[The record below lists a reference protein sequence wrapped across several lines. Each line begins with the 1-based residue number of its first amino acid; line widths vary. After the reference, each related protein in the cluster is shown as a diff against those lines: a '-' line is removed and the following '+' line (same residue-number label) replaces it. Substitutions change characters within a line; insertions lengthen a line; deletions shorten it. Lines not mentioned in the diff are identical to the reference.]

1 MPRTPMSEDEQDSVS
16 FFVFFPE
23 NIVYKII
30 MRMRFK
36 VAWKPRHYVI
46 VFFTDR
52 ASLFLSLVILSNILF
67 KYVGSVFVSFFLQT
81 NRLYECVI
89 AIRLSDGL
97 EDIQNDMI
105 SSNELLNNL
114 RLPHL
119 CIFILSSYIVLMR

>member
-1 MPRTPMSEDEQDSVS
+1 MPRTTMSEDQQGSVS
-16 FFVFFPE
+16 FFDFFPE
-23 NIVYKII
+23 NIVYKLI

-46 VFFTDR
+46 IFLTDR
-52 ASLFLSLVILSNILF
+52 TSLFHSVVILSNILF
-67 KYVGSVFVSFFLQT
+67 KYVGSFLLQT
-81 NRLYECVI
+81 NHLYECVI
-89 AIRLSDGL
+89 VIRLPDGL

-114 RLPHL
+114 RLSHL

>member
-52 ASLFLSLVILSNILF
+52 ASLFHSLVILSNILF

-97 EDIQNDMI
+97 EDIQN
-105 SSNELLNNL
+105 
-114 RLPHL
+114 
-119 CIFILSSYIVLMR
+119 VK